1 MSRMK
6 SLTKILSFAL
16 VVGSAL
22 APQTSSAQPKSPN
35 TNSID
40 VRCRATNGRN
50 NSIVFTLTNQQET
63 LTLDSADPEFMYLS
77 ISHETPDRSQVYTNA
92 RYEIILN
99 RPSRSHEISSE
110 VTMRLY
116 PAFLPSSKIFA
127 VVQSPANR
135 RELRQ
140 RFFLKIATDIRAD
153 TRHVLFNFSKAFPL
167 KLKKKG

>member
-99 RPSRSHEISSE
+99 RPSKQVARNFKRSDNEIVPGLSAQFKNLRCS
-110 VTMRLY
+110 
-116 PAFLPSSKIFA
+116 PIASK
-127 VVQSPANR
+127 
-135 RELRQ
+135 
-140 RFFLKIATDIRAD
+140 
-153 TRHVLFNFSKAFPL
+153 
-167 KLKKKG
+167 